1 MLVGPHNFSEAIGQI
16 IKMYLPEYE
25 SLITDIEAV
34 DTAENLHQIS
44 NIIK

>member
-1 MLVGPHNFSEAIGQI
+1 MLMGPHNFSETIGEI

-25 SLITDIEAV
+25 SLITDTEAV
-34 DTAENLHQIS
+34 DTAENLNQIS